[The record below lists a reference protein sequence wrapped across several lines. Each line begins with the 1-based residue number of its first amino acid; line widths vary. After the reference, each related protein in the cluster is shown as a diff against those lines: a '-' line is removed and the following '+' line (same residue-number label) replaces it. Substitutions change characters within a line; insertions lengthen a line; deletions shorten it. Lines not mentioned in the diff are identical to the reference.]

1 MKQNSIKIAIIQESP
16 AYYDLEGSIEKA
28 SHLAS
33 EAADKG
39 ADLVVFG
46 ESWFT
51 GYPAWLDSSPEAAY
65 WDHEPVKNAF
75 TTMYKNSI
83 DLQDSQFR
91 KLADIAKKN
100 SVILATGFNEIVS
113 SGPGQGTIYNSFM
126 ILDNN
131 GKLIMHHR
139 KLMPTYT
146 ERMVY
151 GQGAGNDLKS
161 ADTAFGKVGGLIC
174 WEHWMP
180 LARQAMHNSGE
191 VIHIAVWPTVHEM
204 HQIASRHYAF
214 EGRCYVVAVGQI
226 MMAEDIP
233 EGIKLPEKRSGEDR
247 MMVMNGGSC
256 VIGPDGKY
264 LLEPQFDQAGILYI
278 NIEDL
283 DRVIGER
290 MNLDTS
296 GHYQRADVFEFN
308 LRV

>member
-1 MKQNSIKIAIIQESP
+1 M
-16 AYYDLEGSIEKA
+16 
-28 SHLAS
+28 
-33 EAADKG
+33 
-39 ADLVVFG
+39 
-46 ESWFT
+46 
-51 GYPAWLDSSPEAAY
+51 
-65 WDHEPVKNAF
+65 
-75 TTMYKNSI
+75 
-83 DLQDSQFR
+83 
-91 KLADIAKKN
+91 
-100 SVILATGFNEIVS
+100 
-113 SGPGQGTIYNSFM
+113 
-126 ILDNN
+126 LDNN
-131 GKLIMHHR
+131 GELIMHHR

-151 GQGAGNDLKS
+151 GQGAGDDLGS
-161 ADTAFGKVGGLIC
+161 ADTAFGKIGGLIC

-226 MMAEDIP
+226 MLADDIP
-233 EGIKLPEKRSGEDR
+233 EGLKLPENLAGKDG

-264 LLEPQFDQAGILYI
+264 LLEPQFDQVGILYI
-278 NIEDL
+278 DIEDL

-290 MNLDTS
+290 MNLDSS